1 MLSDNGSP
9 VGLRVAGPIIEIVLN
24 RPPAN
29 ALGPPLLEGL
39 HKGLD
44 AADALPAKVIV
55 VSSALPGF
63 FAAGADIKHMSS
75 VDAESFAEYGDAL
88 RSAVERLAAHRAL
101 SVAAVDGLALGGGL
115 ELAMACSLRVAGS
128 SARLGLPEVKL
139 GLIPGGGGTQ
149 RLPRLVGRG
158 RALDIMLT
166 GREVDAEEA
175 LRIGLV
181 DRVVPAGTA
190 VDAARELARELCA
203 ASSPAQ
209 RAVVKTVDAAY
220 DRPLL
225 EGLCYEAEQV
235 NELFERGEAMEGLRA
250 FIDKRAPQFA

>member
-1 MLSDNGSP
+1 M
-9 VGLRVAGPIIEIVLN
+9 
-24 RPPAN
+24 
-29 ALGPPLLEGL
+29 
-39 HKGLD
+39 
-44 AADALPAKVIV
+44 
-55 VSSALPGF
+55 
-63 FAAGADIKHMSS
+63 
-75 VDAESFAEYGDAL
+75 
-88 RSAVERLAAHRAL
+88 
-101 SVAAVDGLALGGGL
+101 
-115 ELAMACSLRVAGS
+115 RVAGS

-181 DRVVPAGTA
+181 DRLVPAGTA
-190 VDAARELARELCA
+190 ADAAREVARELCA

-209 RAVVKTVDAAY
+209 RAVVRTVDAAY
-220 DRPLL
+220 DRPLA
-225 EGLCYEAEQV
+225 EGLRYEAEQV

-250 FIDKRAPQFA
+250 FLDKRAPQFA